1 MDQRKILV
9 PFYSTF
15 VLLSKEDPVLK
26 IRDLTLG
33 YDSDAGVVI
42 AVDNL
47 SLDIPKG
54 KISSIVGE
62 SGSGKST
69 LANAILGFVKYPNVR
84 ISGSVYFHDEDILS
98 MDPVSLRKMRMEKI
112 AIVPQ
117 AAMNSLNP
125 VMRIG
130 DEIHDIISAHRKL
143 LPEEEK
149 HMIGSALEMV
159 ELPDYVLNSYQ
170 NQISG
175 GMRQRVMIAIASM
188 LDPEIMILDEPTT
201 GLDVIVQKNILDIIK
216 KINEK
221 KGITVVLITHDIPV
235 AFYLSDFTSILYA
248 GKVVEDG
255 KRKSVVENRLH
266 PYTEM
271 LIGSVPSMT
280 GSAKRL
286 VTIPGDVRPIMENQ
300 IFCSF
305 VERCPFAIAECRTVE
320 LQDFKEK
327 DEIVRCHRYNPALK
341 ERFLKPVSEDQER
354 SETGFSSN
362 IISRFAKMEDH
373 SVELVDLVKKYSVG
387 KGSKKHE
394 IDALD
399 GVNIKVET
407 GKIVSIVGASGSG
420 KTTVG
425 KIILFDERATSGKYL
440 FDGKDVTKA
449 KDREIKKLRS
459 TVQMIFQDP
468 FSSLSPIHKIGYQ
481 IERPL
486 LINHMSDA
494 KNVKE
499 NILGMLSLVGLR
511 PPESFVDKYPHELSG
526 GQRQRV
532 SIAKA
537 LSVGARLLVADEPVS
552 MLDASVRA
560 EILNL
565 LSDLKD
571 KLKIGILYI
580 THDLSTVRYVADHIY
595 VMNAG
600 RVEEEG
606 SWEDIINN
614 PTKEYTKK
622 LLNSVV

>member
-1 MDQRKILV
+1 M
-9 PFYSTF
+9 
-15 VLLSKEDPVLK
+15 LSKEDPILR
-26 IRDLTLG
+26 IRGLSLG

-47 SLDIPKG
+47 SLDIPRG
-54 KISSIVGE
+54 RISSVVGE

-69 LANAILGFVKYPNVR
+69 LANAIMGFIKYPNVKL
-84 ISGSVYFHDEDILS
+84 SGSIFFHDEDILS
-98 MDPVSLRKMRMEKI
+98 MDTMQLRKMRMEKI

-125 VMRIG
+125 VMKIG
-130 DEIHDIISAHRKL
+130 DEIHDIIAAHRKVT
-143 LPEEEK
+143 PDVEK
-149 HMIGSALEMV
+149 RMVYAALEMV

-175 GMRQRVMIAIASM
+175 GMRQRVMIAIATI
-188 LDPEIMILDEPTT
+188 LDPEIIILDEPTT

-221 KGITVVLITHDIPV
+221 KGITVLLITHDIPV
-235 AFYLSDFTSILYA
+235 AFYLSDFSSIIYA

-255 KRKSVVENRLH
+255 QRQNVIENRLH
-266 PYTEM
+266 PYTNL
-271 LIGSVPSMT
+271 LIASVPSMT
-280 GSAKRL
+280 GHTDRL
-286 VTIPGDVRPIMENQ
+286 ATIPGEVKPIMEKQ
-300 IFCSF
+300 KLCSF
-305 VERCPFAIAECRTVE
+305 VERCPFAIQECSSAELE
-320 LQDFKEK
+320 DFNEK
-327 DEIVRCHRYNPALK
+327 GETVRCHMYNPALK
-341 ERFLKPVSEDQER
+341 DKFINVKSSVTEHKISE
-354 SETGFSSN
+354 FSNN
-362 IISRFAKMEDH
+362 IIDRFAAIENH
-373 SVELVDLVKKYSVG
+373 SIELVNLVKKYTVG
-387 KGSKKHE
+387 RGSTKHD
-394 IDALD
+394 IDALN
-399 GVNIKVET
+399 GVNIKLES
-407 GKIVSIVGASGSG
+407 GKIVSLVGASGSG

-425 KIILFDERATSGKYL
+425 KIILFDERATSGKFL
-440 FDGKDVTKA
+440 FDDKDVTHA
-449 KDREIKKLRS
+449 KDHEVKELRR

-486 LINHMSDA
+486 LINHMSS
-494 KNVKE
+494 KE
-499 NILGMLSLVGLR
+499 NLQENTLGMLNLVGLR
-511 PPESFVDKYPHELSG
+511 PAESFVDKFPHELSG

-565 LSDLKD
+565 LADLRD

-580 THDLSTVRYVADHIY
+580 THDLSTVRHVADLIY

-600 RVEEEG
+600 TVEEVG
-606 SWEDIINN
+606 TWQQIVNN

-622 LLNSVV
+622 LLSSVV

>member
-1 MDQRKILV
+1 MGQHKILV
-9 PFYSTF
+9 LFQLSGL
-15 VLLSKEDPVLK
+15 LLSKEVPILK
-26 IRDLTLG
+26 IRKLSLG

-42 AVDNL
+42 AIDNL

-69 LANAILGFVKYPNVR
+69 LANAIMGFVKYPNVR
-84 ISGSVYFHDEDILS
+84 LSGSIYFHDEDILT
-98 MDPVSLRKMRMEKI
+98 MGTVQLRRMRMEKI
-112 AIVPQ
+112 SVVPQ

-125 VMRIG
+125 VMKIG
-130 DEIHDIISAHRKL
+130 DEIHDIISAHKKMS
-143 LPEEEK
+143 PEEEK
-149 HMIGSALEMV
+149 KIVSSALEMV

-216 KINEK
+216 KINK
-221 KGITVVLITHDIPV
+221 NKGTTVVLITHDIPV
-235 AFYLSDFTSILYA
+235 AFYLSDFASIIYA

-255 KRKSVVENRLH
+255 RKESIFTNRLH
-266 PYTEM
+266 PYTNL
-271 LIGSVPSMT
+271 LIGSIPSMT
-280 GSAKRL
+280 GSSERL
-286 VTIPGDVRPIMENQ
+286 TTIPGEVKPLMENQ
-300 IFCSF
+300 KLCSF
-305 VERCPFAIAECRTVE
+305 IDRCPFAIAECRSNE
-320 LQDFKEK
+320 LEDYEEK
-327 DEIVRCHRYNPALK
+327 DEMVRCHRYNPSLK
-341 ERFLKPVSEDQER
+341 DNFTKQKTEDKGKSE
-354 SETGFSSN
+354 SGFSSN
-362 IISRFAKMEDH
+362 ITSRFAVVEDH
-373 SVELVDLVKKYSVG
+373 SIELIDLNKNYTVG
-387 KGSKKHE
+387 RGSKAHV
-394 IDALD
+394 INALK

-407 GKIVSIVGASGSG
+407 GKVVSLVGASGSG

-425 KIILFDERATSGKYL
+425 KIILFDERATSGKYII
-440 FDGKDVTKA
+440 DGRDVTHA
-449 KDREIKKLRS
+449 KDREVKRLRR

-481 IERPL
+481 IKRPL
-486 LINHMSDA
+486 LINHMSEAND
-494 KNVKE
+494 VKD
-499 NILGMLSLVGLR
+499 NILGMLNLVGLR
-511 PPESFVDKYPHELSG
+511 PAESFFDKFPHELSG

-537 LSVGARLLVADEPVS
+537 LSVGARILVADEPVS

-565 LSDLKD
+565 LSDLKNR
-571 KLKIGILYI
+571 LKIGILYI

-600 RVEEEG
+600 MVEEEG
-606 SWEDIINN
+606 NWVQIANN
-614 PTKEYTKK
+614 PSKEYTKK
-622 LLNSVV
+622 LLDSVV

>member
-1 MDQRKILV
+1 M
-9 PFYSTF
+9 
-15 VLLSKEDPVLK
+15 LSKEDPILK
-26 IRDLTLG
+26 IRELSLG
-33 YDSDAGVVI
+33 YDGDAGVVI

-54 KISSIVGE
+54 KISSVVGE

-69 LANAILGFVKYPNVR
+69 LANAIMGFIKYPNVKL
-84 ISGSVYFHDEDILS
+84 SGSIYFHDEDILS
-98 MDPVSLRKMRMEKI
+98 MDAVHLRRMRMKKI

-130 DEIHDIISAHRKL
+130 DEIHDIISAHRKVS
-143 LPEEEK
+143 PDVEK
-149 HMIGSALEMV
+149 QMISAALEMV

-175 GMRQRVMIAIASM
+175 GMRQRVMIAIATI
-188 LDPEIMILDEPTT
+188 LDPEIIILDEPTT
-201 GLDVIVQKNILDIIK
+201 GLDVIVQKNILDIIR

-221 KGITVVLITHDIPV
+221 KGITVLLITHDIPV
-235 AFYLSDFTSILYA
+235 AFYLSDFTSIIYA

-255 KRKSVVENRLH
+255 QRQNVVRNRLH
-266 PYTEM
+266 PYTNL
-271 LIGSVPSMT
+271 LIESVPSMT
-280 GSAKRL
+280 GRAERL
-286 VTIPGDVRPIMENQ
+286 ATIPGEVRPIMENQ
-300 IFCSF
+300 RFCSF
-305 VERCPFAIAECRTVE
+305 VERCPFAIQECSTVKLEDFNEREE
-320 LQDFKEK
+320 L
-327 DEIVRCHRYNPALK
+327 VRCHRYSPSLK
-341 ERFLKPVSEDQER
+341 DRFTGGKSQENEQE
-354 SETGFSSN
+354 SSSFSKN
-362 IISRFAKMEDH
+362 IISRFATVENH
-373 SVELVDLVKKYSVG
+373 RIELVDLVKKYTVG
-387 KGSKKHE
+387 RSTKHD
-394 IDALD
+394 IDALN
-399 GVNIKVET
+399 GVNIKLET
-407 GKIVSIVGASGSG
+407 GKIVSLVGASGSG

-440 FDGKDVTKA
+440 FDGDDVTHV
-449 KDREIKKLRS
+449 KDREVKNIRR

-468 FSSLSPIHKIGYQ
+468 FSSLSPIHQIGYQ

-486 LINHMSDA
+486 IINHMSTRENL
-494 KNVKE
+494 KND
-499 NILGMLSLVGLR
+499 ILEMLNLVGLR
-511 PPESFVDKYPHELSG
+511 PAKSFVDKFPHELSG

-537 LSVGARLLVADEPVS
+537 LSVGARILVADEPVS

-565 LSDLKD
+565 LTDLRD
-571 KLKIGILYI
+571 RLKIGILYI
-580 THDLSTVRYVADHIY
+580 THDLSTVRYVADRIY

-600 RVEEEG
+600 NVEEEG
-606 SWEDIINN
+606 TWDQIANK

>member
-1 MDQRKILV
+1 M
-9 PFYSTF
+9 
-15 VLLSKEDPVLK
+15 LSKEEPIIK

-33 YDSDAGVVI
+33 YDSDAGIVI

-69 LANAILGFVKYPNVR
+69 LANAMLGFIKYPNVR
-84 ISGSVYFHDEDILS
+84 ISGSIYFHDEDILA
-98 MDPVSLRKMRMEKI
+98 MDQISLRKMRMDKI

-130 DEIHDIISAHRKL
+130 DEIHDIISAHRSISS
-143 LPEEEK
+143 EEEK
-149 HMIGSALEMV
+149 QLISSALDMV

-201 GLDVIVQKNILDIIK
+201 GLDVIVQKNILDIIRK
-216 KINEK
+216 VNEK

-235 AFYLSDFTSILYA
+235 AFYISDFTSILYA

-255 KRKSVVENRLH
+255 RRKSVVANRLH
-266 PYTEM
+266 PYTDM
-271 LIGSVPSMT
+271 LIGSVPSIT
-280 GSAKRL
+280 GNAKRL
-286 VTIPGDVRPIMENQ
+286 TTIPGEVRPIMENQ
-300 IFCSF
+300 RFCYF
-305 VERCPFAIAECRTVE
+305 VERCPFTINECKTVE
-320 LQDFKEK
+320 IDDFEER

-341 ERFLKPVSEDQER
+341 DKFSKPVIEEIDLSEA
-354 SETGFSSN
+354 GFSGN
-362 IISRFAKMEDH
+362 INSRFTV
-373 SVELVDLVKKYSVG
+373 VENHTLELIDLVKKYTVG
-387 KGSKKHE
+387 RGSGKHG
-394 IDALD
+394 IDALE
-399 GVNIKVET
+399 GVNIKIET

-425 KIILFDERATSGKYL
+425 KILLFDEKATSGKYL
-440 FDGKDVTKA
+440 FDHRDVTRA
-449 KDREIKKLRS
+449 KDREIKKLRKS
-459 TVQMIFQDP
+459 VQMIFQDP

-481 IERPL
+481 VERPL
-486 LINHMSDA
+486 LINHMSD
-494 KNVKE
+494 KKDVKE
-499 NILGMLSLVGLR
+499 NVIRMLNLVGLR
-511 PPESFVDKYPHELSG
+511 PAESFVNKFPHELSG

-537 LSVGARLLVADEPVS
+537 LSVGAAILVADEPVS

-565 LSDLKD
+565 LFDLKE
-571 KLKIGILYI
+571 KLRIGILYI

-595 VMNAG
+595 VMNG
-600 RVEEEG
+600 GKIEEEG
-606 SWEDIINN
+606 SWQEIIKN
-614 PTKEYTKK
+614 PSKEYTKK

>member
-1 MDQRKILV
+1 LDQHKILV
-9 PFYSTF
+9 LFQPTSL
-15 VLLSKEDPVLK
+15 LLSKEDPILR
-26 IRDLTLG
+26 IRELSLG

-47 SLDIPKG
+47 SLDIPRG
-54 KISSIVGE
+54 RISSVVGE

-69 LANAILGFVKYPNVR
+69 LANAIMGFIKYPNVKL
-84 ISGSVYFHDEDILS
+84 SGSIFFHDEDILS
-98 MDPVSLRKMRMEKI
+98 MDAVQLRKMRMEKI

-125 VMRIG
+125 VMKIG
-130 DEIHDIISAHRKL
+130 DEIHDIIAAHRKVT
-143 LPEEEK
+143 PDVEK
-149 HMIGSALEMV
+149 QMVYAALEMV

-175 GMRQRVMIAIASM
+175 GMRQRVMIAIATI
-188 LDPEIMILDEPTT
+188 LDPEIIILDEPTT

-221 KGITVVLITHDIPV
+221 KGITVLLITHDIPV
-235 AFYLSDFTSILYA
+235 AFYLSDFTSIIYA

-255 KRKSVVENRLH
+255 QRQNVIENRLH
-266 PYTEM
+266 PYTNL
-271 LIGSVPSMT
+271 LIASVPSMT
-280 GSAKRL
+280 GHTDRL
-286 VTIPGDVRPIMENQ
+286 ATIPGEVKPIMEKQ
-300 IFCSF
+300 KLCSF
-305 VERCPFAIAECRTVE
+305 VERCPFAIQECSSAELE
-320 LQDFKEK
+320 DFNEK
-327 DEIVRCHRYNPALK
+327 GETVRCHMYNPALK
-341 ERFLKPVSEDQER
+341 DKFINVKSSVTEHKISE
-354 SETGFSSN
+354 FSNN
-362 IISRFAKMEDH
+362 IIDRFAAIENH
-373 SVELVDLVKKYSVG
+373 SIELVNLVKKYTVG
-387 KGSKKHE
+387 RGSTKHD
-394 IDALD
+394 IDALN
-399 GVNIKVET
+399 GVNIKLES
-407 GKIVSIVGASGSG
+407 GKIVSLVGASGSG

-425 KIILFDERATSGKYL
+425 KIILFDERATSGKFL
-440 FDGKDVTKA
+440 FDDKDVTHA
-449 KDREIKKLRS
+449 KDLEVKELRR

-486 LINHMSDA
+486 LINHMSS
-494 KNVKE
+494 KE
-499 NILGMLSLVGLR
+499 NLQENTLGMLNLVGLR
-511 PPESFVDKYPHELSG
+511 PAESFVDKFPHELSG

-565 LSDLKD
+565 LADLRD

-580 THDLSTVRYVADHIY
+580 THDLSTVRYVADLIY

-600 RVEEEG
+600 TVEEVG
-606 SWEDIINN
+606 TWQQIVNN

-622 LLNSVV
+622 LLSSVV